1 MTIRTTGDLTVR
13 AEDNYGLV
21 AAVVT
26 LAASGTA
33 AVGVNALVS
42 VSFATVRAAIGV
54 ENTVEARNVTVQG
67 SSQRDLLSVSAS
79 VAGSGVAA
87 VGVNLSV
94 VVAGALMSRD
104 AHDSLYG
111 TVENGGSTY
120 TLYTFTPKGSG
131 SVTLYEQGGSFYK
144 AKTDDQGKELR
155 DGNNQLILEAFTVS
169 EEDRKYLA
177 PAAMNPETQVSGAF
191 AAGNGQYLQGRDP
204 SQKVGQSLQGDGQ
217 KLGTEDYGNYGQES
231 TDTAPVKGDGKLYIK
246 NSDGTYTAITD
257 EEAST
262 TYRNTQRYLYDTRN
276 STYVETD
283 LTSANTFNDSTFA
296 ATGGTGYTVQKLPQ
310 LSDATSAIIG
320 GNSLVTAAE
329 NIRVL
334 ASDNLNANMISG
346 SIAVGGGGAGVGV
359 GLTVSVLSS
368 NVNALVDTGAV
379 LSAGGNIEV
388 KSWVGAKAQ
397 SVKTHSDRNNRVS
410 NSGTNEQMDA
420 LGIPTQESS
429 TIRLI
434 SVTAGGG
441 FVGVGVSGAVLVVT
455 SESNAKGFGGYF
467 HLENRELSVQ

>member
-1 MTIRTTGDLTVR
+1 M
-13 AEDNYGLV
+13 
-21 AAVVT
+21 
-26 LAASGTA
+26 
-33 AVGVNALVS
+33 
-42 VSFATVRAAIGV
+42 
-54 ENTVEARNVTVQG
+54 
-67 SSQRDLLSVSAS
+67 
-79 VAGSGVAA
+79 
-87 VGVNLSV
+87 
-94 VVAGALMSRD
+94 
-104 AHDSLYG
+104 
-111 TVENGGSTY
+111 
-120 TLYTFTPKGSG
+120 
-131 SVTLYEQGGSFYK
+131 YEQGGSFYK
-144 AKTDDQGKELR
+144 AKTDSQGKEQR
-155 DGNNQLILEAFTVS
+155 DSNNQLILEAFTVS

-420 LGIPTQESS
+420 LGIPTQENS

-455 SESNAKGFGGYF
+455 SESNAILRGSVAKAANLYVESCMNFGDVLTVNTGISAGAVAVNVSIGATYF
-467 HLENRELSVQ
+467 QGSSVAAIDGNGRIENISGTIRVCNSGTTNSPVSYTHLRAHET